1 MDTGDL
7 AIKILQVIAWPI
19 AVVLIVFVLKTP
31 IGKAILTVSKFC
43 YKDRHRDVEVD
54 FAKGLSEAESK
65 AREIPT
71 LHEKPVQSSSL
82 ETRLFTFSLETR
94 LFTLARTEPRAAVTM
109 AWLEV
114 EASVYEA
121 AQRLGLPTSQPR
133 QKRQVLRTLAS
144 KGIINE
150 AAMDL
155 YEQLRNMRNEAA
167 HALGFEIDPIEAE
180 QYVELALNLGRILKT
195 ER

>member
-31 IGKAILTVSKFC
+31 IEKAILNVSKFR

-71 LHEKPVQSSSL
+71 LREKPVQSSSL

-94 LFTLARTEPRAAVTM
+94 LFTLARTEPSAAVTM

-114 EASVYEA
+114 EASVHEA

-155 YEQLRNMRNEAA
+155 YEQLRNLRNEAA

-180 QYVELALNLGRILKT
+180 QYVELALNLARILKT

>member
-7 AIKILQVIAWPI
+7 TIKILQVIAWPI
-19 AVVLIVFVLKTP
+19 VVVLIVFVLKTP
-31 IGKAILTVSKFC
+31 IGKAILTVSKFR
-43 YKDRHRDVEVD
+43 YKDRHRDVEID

-71 LHEKPVQSSSL
+71 LREKPVQSSSL

-94 LFTLARTEPRAAVTM
+94 LFTLARTEPSAAVTM

-114 EASVYEA
+114 EASVHEA

-155 YEQLRNMRNEAA
+155 YEQLRNLRNEAA

-180 QYVELALNLGRILKT
+180 QYVELALSLARILKT
-195 ER
+195 EQ